1 MKKRTVIITGANSGI
16 GKAASLKFAMEGHTV
31 IMACRSLQH
40 GSVIQDGIIAA
51 SNNKNIFLEELDASS
66 SASIRAFCTRYRDRY
81 GKLDILIHNA
91 AYIDHG
97 SPHRVNDD
105 QIELTFATNVLGPY
119 LLTMKLK
126 DLLAG
131 SNDARVLNAGSNIIK
146 HYFNPKL
153 ELELDNLIGAYTGDK
168 PFSVYNSYRNSKM
181 ALLMLTFRMADEF
194 KMDGIRVYN
203 LQINGAKMSKET
215 LRKFT
220 LPWWMIAGVQN
231 LFFRPTSFMADSYYE
246 ICTSAAFSETSGK
259 LINHRL
265 EIMVPSKENPGIADQ
280 VRQLTGAGIYPNYAD
295 RTDMQEKLWV
305 LCRELTAPKL

>member
-31 IMACRSLQH
+31 IMACRSPER
-40 GSVIQDGIIAA
+40 GSAVQNGIVAA
-51 SNNKNIFLEELDASS
+51 SKNENVYLEELDASS
-66 SASIRAFCTRYRDRY
+66 PASIRAFCTRFRDRY
-81 GKLDILIHNA
+81 GKLDILINNA

-119 LLTMKLK
+119 LITILLK
-126 DLLAG
+126 DLLAA
-131 SNDARVLNAGSNIIK
+131 SDDARILNAGSNIIK

-194 KMDGIRVYN
+194 KKDGIRVFN

-215 LRKFT
+215 LQKFT
-220 LPWWMIAGVQN
+220 LPWRMIARVQN
-231 LFFRPTSFMADSYYE
+231 LFFRPASFMAGIYYE
-246 ICTSAAFSETSGK
+246 ICTSTAFSETSGK

-265 EIMVPSKENPGIADQ
+265 EIMVPSKNNPGIADQ
-280 VRQLTGAGIYPNYAD
+280 IKQVTGAGIYPNYAD
-295 RTDMQEKLWV
+295 RTDMQEKIWA
-305 LCRELTAPKL
+305 LCRELTVPE